1 MMMARLKRLFKHA
14 WLEQSSTHQAVPTAM
29 VERLRRQV
37 AASEKRHTGEIR
49 IYVETAL
56 PLAYLWRKA
65 STPVITRQRAMAL
78 FGELGVWD
86 TDNNNGVLIYLLLA
100 EHAIEVVAD
109 RGIDAKTGSPVWAH
123 LTSHMSAAFQ
133 QGRFEEGLTQALE
146 EVSRVL
152 VQHFPAEPGSINLN
166 ELPDGPVI
174 R

>member
-1 MMMARLKRLFKHA
+1 MMMTRLKRLFRHA
-14 WLEQSSTHQAVPTAM
+14 WLEQSSTHQLVPTAM

-56 PLAYLWRKA
+56 PLGYLWRKT
-65 STPVITRQRAMAL
+65 STPAITRQRAVAL

-86 TDNNNGVLIYLLLA
+86 TAHNNGVLIYLLLA

-109 RGIDAKTGSPVWAH
+109 RGIDARTGSPVWAH

-146 EVSRVL
+146 EVSTVL
-152 VQHFPAEPGSINLN
+152 VQHFPTKPGSTNPN
-166 ELPDGPVI
+166 ELPDSPVI